1 MLLILKSIIF
11 LGVIN
16 VWFIRRETSTKWR
29 GGDAITLKDEFKI
42 YALPNWVFYF
52 VGVAKVLSA
61 LLIFSSIWIE
71 QIPYKFF
78 ALILCFLMLFAIL
91 MHMKIRDEI
100 MKSIPAFSMLLILI
114 MVLNT

>member
-1 MLLILKSIIF
+1 MLFLFKTIIF

-16 VWFIRRETSTKWR
+16 VWFIRRTSSTKWR
-29 GGDAITLKDEFKI
+29 GGEALTLQDEFKI
-42 YALPNWVFYF
+42 YALPDWVFYF
-52 VGVAKVLSA
+52 VGAAKILSA

-91 MHMKIRDEI
+91 MHMKIRDGI
-100 MKSIPAFSMLLILI
+100 MKSIPAFSMLMILI
-114 MVLNT
+114 MVLNI